1 MAVGPSAW
9 PGVQLVPA
17 PHSSVAVR
25 NRQCRDDAG
34 KGTVELM
41 EGARGCAAQ
50 RGSRGKRSVCAAKG
64 PCSRARGATVRT
76 RGGQRTEGQLLMRRE
91 VWAVRK
97 RARPI
102 ARASRGAPACDEFPM
117 EIIAV

>member
-1 MAVGPSAW
+1 
-9 PGVQLVPA
+9 
-17 PHSSVAVR
+17 
-25 NRQCRDDAG
+25 
-34 KGTVELM
+34 
-41 EGARGCAAQ
+41 
-50 RGSRGKRSVCAAKG
+50 
-64 PCSRARGATVRT
+64 
-76 RGGQRTEGQLLMRRE
+76 MRRE